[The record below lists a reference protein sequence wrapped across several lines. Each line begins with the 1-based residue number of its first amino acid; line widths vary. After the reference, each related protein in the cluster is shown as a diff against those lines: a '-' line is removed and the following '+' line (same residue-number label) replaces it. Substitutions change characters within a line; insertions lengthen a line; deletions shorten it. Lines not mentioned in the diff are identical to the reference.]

1 MLSSIHPLGERGRG
15 NRYGV
20 TATAFAI
27 GSVAG
32 GAVVGALVGAIG
44 IALPLSDLARL
55 VLLAMAA
62 VITLGFDLTGRR
74 LPSLQRQVN
83 EDWMHTVRGWVYGSG
98 FGFQLGAGV
107 STYITAAAVVLWLG
121 AQLAVDSI
129 PLAMAIGAVFGLT
142 RGLSIWTTRHITEP
156 VSLQQLFRRL
166 HSTAPTVRRIG
177 VAVSGILTL
186 ATLALV
192 AQAA

>member
-15 NRYGV
+15 NRYGP
-20 TATAFAI
+20 TAAAFVI

-32 GAVVGALVGAIG
+32 GAVVGALVGTLG
-44 IALPLSDLARL
+44 IALPLSDTARL
-55 VLLAMAA
+55 VLLLVTA
-62 VITLGFDLTGRR
+62 VTALAFDASGRR

-83 EDWMHTVRGWVYGSG
+83 EDWMHTVRGWVYGLG
-98 FGFQLGAGV
+98 FGFQLGAGMM
-107 STYITAAAVVLWLG
+107 TYITAAAVVLWLG
-121 AQLAVDSI
+121 AQIAVDSV
-129 PLAMAIGAVFGLT
+129 PLAMMIGAVFGLT
-142 RGLSIWTTRHITEP
+142 RGLSILTTRHITEP
-156 VSLQQLFRRL
+156 VSLQLLFRRL
-166 HSTAPTVRRIG
+166 HATAPTVRRIG